1 MDKIYMTGLDTNTEQ
16 LILKAARKIFTNK
29 GFDGARM
36 QEIANEAGINKA
48 LLHYYFRSK
57 DKLFEAIFKDVLNT
71 VFPKIIA
78 VLMSQ
83 LSLFEKIEKVSFN
96 YIEMLKQNPD
106 LAIFVFHEISRN
118 PERLVGNFKNV
129 GADFE
134 IIKAQIIKEADAGII
149 IPVKAE
155 HLIANLISLCVFPF
169 IARPVFMGMAGMNQE
184 EFDRF
189 LEERKQVIPQTIIA
203 ALKKTGNEDS
213 N

>member
-1 MDKIYMTGLDTNTEQ
+1 MTGIDLNTEQ
-16 LILKAARKIFTNK
+16 IIMKAARRVFTNK

-36 QEIANEAGINKA
+36 QEIADVAGINKA

-57 DKLFEAIFKDVLNT
+57 DKLFEAIFKEVLNT

-78 VLMSQ
+78 VLMSP
-83 LSLFEKIEKVSFN
+83 LTLFEKIEKVSFN

-129 GADFE
+129 GADFK
-134 IIKAQIIKEADAGII
+134 IIQTQITKEVEAGII
-149 IPVKAE
+149 VPIKAE

-169 IARPVFMGMAGMNQE
+169 IARPVLMGMAGMDQTE
-184 EFDRF
+184 YDRF
-189 LEERKQVIPQTIIA
+189 LEERKQIIPHTLITAI
-203 ALKKTGNEDS
+203 KKQK
-213 N
+213 